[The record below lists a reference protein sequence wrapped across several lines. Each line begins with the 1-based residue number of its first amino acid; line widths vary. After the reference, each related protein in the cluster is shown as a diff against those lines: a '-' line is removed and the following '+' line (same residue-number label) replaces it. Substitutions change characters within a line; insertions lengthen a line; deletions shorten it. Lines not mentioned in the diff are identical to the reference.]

1 MENNNKEINR
11 IIKRLKTIVL
21 LNAFIILLLIIYI
34 ITHK

>member
-21 LNAFIILLLIIYI
+21 LNAFIILLLI
-34 ITHK
+34 THI